1 MLFRS
6 VLNKY
11 RDIFELIAKSLSGFD
26 FSDSFVEYSVL
37 SNMMDFSL
45 LFQNGLELT
54 VGKYFEEEERD
65 VVAYSISYK
74 NELVISNMIKL
85 NTLKKKFDEMLV
97 EIG

>member
-1 MLFRS
+1 
-6 VLNKY
+6 
-11 RDIFELIAKSLSGFD
+11 
-26 FSDSFVEYSVL
+26 
-37 SNMMDFSL
+37 MMDFSL